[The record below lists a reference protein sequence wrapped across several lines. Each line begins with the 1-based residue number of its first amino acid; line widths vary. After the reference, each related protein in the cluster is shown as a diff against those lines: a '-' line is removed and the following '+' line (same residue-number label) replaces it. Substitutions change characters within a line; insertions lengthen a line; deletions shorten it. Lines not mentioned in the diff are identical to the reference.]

1 MGKKPAEIQRE
12 IAQQRSN
19 IERRLHSLEDRVA
32 DDVRDAGHAFSEE
45 VGERTHINQYA
56 EQRPMT
62 TVLGAFGAG
71 VFLGMMSGRG
81 ARQSN
86 GRKHASSRY
95 ESERGGLFDDVMGA
109 ASGAIG
115 GSLQT
120 EVRQLI
126 RDVLGTDGR
135 DSRGDGQYTRD
146 MPDRLDTGAVGAVQ
160 KAPERFR
167 P

>member
-12 IAQQRSN
+12 IAQQRAT
-19 IERRLHSLEDRVA
+19 IERRIHALEDRVA
-32 DDVRDAGHAFSEE
+32 DDVRDAGHAVSYEL
-45 VGERTHINQYA
+45 GERTHLNQYA

-71 VFLGMMSGRG
+71 VFLGMASNRG
-81 ARQSN
+81 
-86 GRKHASSRY
+86 GRKGSQQPSQQNDG
-95 ESERGGLFDDVMGA
+95 GGLFSELIGA

-115 GSLQT
+115 GTVQS

-126 RDVLGTDGR
+126 RDVFETDG
-135 DSRGDGQYTRD
+135 SRGAQS
-146 MPDRLDTGAVGAVQ
+146 DREAASQ
-160 KAPERFR
+160 AAAAPEQLR